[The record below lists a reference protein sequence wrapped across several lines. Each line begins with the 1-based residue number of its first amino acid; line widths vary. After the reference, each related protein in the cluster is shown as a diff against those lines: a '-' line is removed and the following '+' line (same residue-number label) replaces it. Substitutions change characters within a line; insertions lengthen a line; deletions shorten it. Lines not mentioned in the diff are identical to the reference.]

1 MKKFISFFILILFS
15 NIFFA
20 NYLDRD
26 DVQEFIDFM
35 HEEHNFS
42 KEYISKTLS
51 QANKQQKIIDLMNNP
66 SEKITSWDDYKKR
79 VSLTRVQNGIR
90 FIKTYKKWFIKAEE
104 EYGIPGEVI
113 AAIIGL
119 ETNYGGYKGN
129 TRVIDALTTAAFD
142 YPRRRSFFKTQLE
155 EYFLLSREE
164 NFDPLQIKGSYAGA
178 MGFVQFMPDNYRRL
192 AIDFDGD
199 GKKDILNNPADA
211 IGSVANFLS
220 STQGNKRGWNENGF
234 IAMKANAKK
243 SNKLIKSS
251 FKLKS
256 YKDLDI
262 KVEKKRDFIDEY
274 IQISLFPNDNAKD
287 EFWLGDKNLYA
298 ITRYN
303 PSSKY
308 AMTVFLLSEEI
319 ASIGK

>member
-1 MKKFISFFILILFS
+1 MISKYKFEEEEIVKSLKSATKQDAIIRAMS
-15 NIFFA
+15 KPAEKVKPWHSYRNIFITESRIENGVDFWKENINVLETA
-20 NYLDRD
+20 YE
-26 DVQEFIDFM
+26 EFGINP
-35 HEEHNFS
+35 E
-42 KEYISKTLS
+42 
-51 QANKQQKIIDLMNNP
+51 II
-66 SEKITSWDDYKKR
+66 
-79 VSLTRVQNGIR
+79 VS
-90 FIKTYKKWFIKAEE
+90 
-104 EYGIPGEVI
+104 
-113 AAIIGL
+113 IIGI
-119 ETNYGGYKGN
+119 ETNYGKNMGSF
-129 TRVIDALTTAAFD
+129 RVIDALSTLAFD
-142 YPRRRSFFKTQLE
+142 YYTKYESRESRRLFFTHQLE
-155 EYFLLSREE
+155 NLFLLAREQKI
-164 NFDPLQIKGSYAGA
+164 DPLSLKGSYAGA

-192 AIDFDGD
+192 AIDFDED

-220 STQGNKRGWNENGF
+220 STQGNKRGWNKNGF

-262 KVEKKRDFIDEY
+262 KVEKKRDFVDEY

>member
-1 MKKFISFFILILFS
+1 MKKFISLIAFVFFNNFL
-15 NIFFA
+15 FA

-26 DVQEFIDFM
+26 EVQDFIDYM
-35 HEEHNFS
+35 HEEHKFS
-42 KEYISKTLS
+42 KEYLSKTLS
-51 QANKQQKIIDLMNNP
+51 LAKKQQKIIDLMNNP

-79 VSLTRVQNGIR
+79 VSLTRVQSGIR
-90 FIKTYKKWFIKAEE
+90 FIKTYKKWFVKAEE
-104 EYGIPGEVI
+104 EYGIPREII
-113 AAIIGL
+113 ASIIGL

-164 NFDPLQIKGSYAGA
+164 DFDPLQVKGSYAGA

-199 GKKDILNNPADA
+199 GEKDILNNPADA

-220 STQGNKRGWNENGF
+220 STDGNKRGWNANGF
-234 IAMKANAKK
+234 IAVKANAKK
-243 SNKLIKSS
+243 GNKLIKSS
-251 FKLKS
+251 FKLKP
-256 YKDLDI
+256 YEDLDI
-262 KVEKKRDFIDEY
+262 KAEKEYDFIDEY
-274 IQISLFPNDNAKD
+274 IQISLFPNDPSR
-287 EFWLGDKNLYA
+287 EEYWLGDKNLYA

-319 ASIGK
+319 ANIGK

>member
-1 MKKFISFFILILFS
+1 MLET
-15 NIFFA
+15 A
-20 NYLDRD
+20 YE
-26 DVQEFIDFM
+26 EFGINP
-35 HEEHNFS
+35 E
-42 KEYISKTLS
+42 
-51 QANKQQKIIDLMNNP
+51 II
-66 SEKITSWDDYKKR
+66 
-79 VSLTRVQNGIR
+79 VS
-90 FIKTYKKWFIKAEE
+90 
-104 EYGIPGEVI
+104 
-113 AAIIGL
+113 IIGI
-119 ETNYGGYKGN
+119 ETNYGKNMGSF
-129 TRVIDALTTAAFD
+129 RVIDALSTLAFD
-142 YPRRRSFFKTQLE
+142 YYTKYESRESRRLFFTHQLE
-155 EYFLLSREE
+155 NLFLLAREQKI
-164 NFDPLQIKGSYAGA
+164 DPLSLKGSYAGA